1 MALRTVHLVFGQS
14 NARGAAQKSALTD
27 TRYDLSDPDVQA
39 VYVAD
44 DDPVVGPETMT
55 IHDAHFSVDA
65 PIGHRRKAAGEALP
79 LVIRYGVG
87 GTSLATSWRPAVT
100 TGQYVNAMATLW
112 ERLDYCRRTAFPG
125 DTFEFRS
132 LTWIQGEAD
141 AISDADTAAYEA
153 NLRQLIAV
161 VRRDVAP
168 GLPVFVTRLSSSYGQ
183 VGSSPARTAAIQAA
197 QDAVGASIERV
208 YVIGTDDV
216 PLQADATHYTA
227 DGYMLL
233 GDLVADAMEADGL
246 ADVKQHSQ
254 RARTFLGLEDAQAF
268 GGDAQSAL
276 GDRDEN
282 PANGGFG
289 TRGPGALDPW
299 PTTARSAIQKHPYRN
314 EWLVMIDPA
323 MEADETLDTDTNR
336 RPVDGSFWGYV

>member
-1 MALRTVHLVFGQS
+1 MALRTVHLVLGQS
-14 NARGAAQKSALTD
+14 NARGAAAKVDLTD
-27 TRYDLSDPDVQA
+27 ARYDVADSDVQA
-39 VYVAD
+39 IYVAD
-44 DDPVVGPETMT
+44 ADPVVGPETMT
-55 IHDAHFSVDA
+55 IHAQHFSVDA
-65 PIGHRRKAAGEALP
+65 PIGHRRKAAGEPFP

-87 GTSLATSWRPAVT
+87 GTSLASSWRPYVS
-100 TGQYVNAMATLW
+100 TGEYVNAMAMIW
-112 ERLDYCRRTAFPG
+112 ERFDYCRRTAFPG

-141 AISDADTAAYEA
+141 AKSDADTAAYEA

-183 VGSSPARTAAIQAA
+183 VGSSPARTAAIQVA
-197 QDAVGASIERV
+197 QDTVGASVERV
-208 YVIGTDDV
+208 YVIETDDV

-227 DGYMLL
+227 DAYMMI

-246 ADVKQHSQ
+246 ANVEQHSQ
-254 RARTFLGLEDAQAF
+254 SARTFPALVDAQTFA
-268 GGDAQSAL
+268 GAAQTAL

-289 TRGPGALDPW
+289 SRGSGARDPW
-299 PTTARSAIQKHPYRN
+299 PTTARSAVQKHPYRN
-314 EWLVMIDPA
+314 EWLVMIDAA
-323 MEADETLDTDTNR
+323 MDADETLDTDTDR
-336 RPVDGSFWGYV
+336 RPIAGDWWHYV